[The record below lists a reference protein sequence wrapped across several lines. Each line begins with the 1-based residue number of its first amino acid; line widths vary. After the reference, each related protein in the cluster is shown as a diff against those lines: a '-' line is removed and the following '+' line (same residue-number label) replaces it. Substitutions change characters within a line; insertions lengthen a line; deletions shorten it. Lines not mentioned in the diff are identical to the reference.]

1 MAGAVQSWQGAFLLG
16 AAAKNVTLITSS
28 SFPAVH
34 TALAW
39 MLGLFSLGMGLWR
52 AGRGQQGMGREGTAG
67 NGQGRDSRTGAGQ
80 EGTAQGWDSRS
91 CRLEK
96 PSETS
101 SPTSPARA
109 TAAPVPRCHRAFKA
123 LQGWGLSLSWAGGTH
138 KDGVQAWLCSGLP
151 QNLVPAGA
159 ALITCSEELP
169 HTRETLPSDNYFHLI

>member
-67 NGQGRDSRTGAGQ
+67 QELDRRGQHRDGTAGAAGWKSPQRHRVQPALPRPPLPLSPGATGLLKPSRDGDSACPGQ
-80 EGTAQGWDSRS
+80 EGPTRMESKPGSAQGCPKTSCLQVLHSSHAVRS
-91 CRLEK
+91 CLTPGK
-96 PSETS
+96 
-101 SPTSPARA
+101 
-109 TAAPVPRCHRAFKA
+109 RC
-123 LQGWGLSLSWAGGTH
+123 QVTIIS
-138 KDGVQAWLCSGLP
+138 
-151 QNLVPAGA
+151 
-159 ALITCSEELP
+159 I
-169 HTRETLPSDNYFHLI
+169 